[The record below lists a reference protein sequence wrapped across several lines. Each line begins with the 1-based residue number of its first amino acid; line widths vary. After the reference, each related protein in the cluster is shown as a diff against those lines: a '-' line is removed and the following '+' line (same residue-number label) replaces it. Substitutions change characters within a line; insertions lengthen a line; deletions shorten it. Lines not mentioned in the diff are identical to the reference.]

1 VEFREPISQ
10 LIRDP
15 REFTKDVP
23 FPDAR
28 ELRIYDTSLRDGEQM
43 CGIAYTPET
52 KYEICKRLSDIGVHI
67 MDVGF
72 PAVSADERRSLQLI
86 MQGKRA
92 GEIRADLDIVVM
104 CRSTNKDIDAT
115 LSALAEI
122 DVAPREVTFFV
133 FTSGSDLHMKY
144 KIGKALL
151 AREGRPESE
160 WLDQPLS
167 FYRQANIRMQCDAI
181 RYARS
186 KGVERV
192 EFGGE
197 DGSRGDVDYFIE
209 LFRAG
214 IEAGATRPSWPDT
227 VGCLT
232 PEATRWFSTR
242 IVDAMPP
249 GITLLNHFH
258 NDYGLGTINCITS
271 LACGFKAFTVTAN
284 GYGER
289 AGNVPL
295 HQVVTA
301 LRVLYGIEIPG
312 FKYEKLQEL
321 ARFMEHVSGYPI
333 QAHEPIIGANV
344 FSHESGIHTHAML
357 IDRRMYEAVPA
368 ELVGAEMRFIYGKH
382 SGLAVVEAALRKNE
396 AALKARGV
404 AVDAGLVAR
413 VLDEV
418 KRVREEKART
428 NHAAELVDRYYA
440 SMNSLGLT
448 EDDVLR
454 IAEGIGAPGRPRSTA
469 TT

>member
-1 VEFREPISQ
+1 MEFREPIER

-15 REFTKDVP
+15 REFTRDIA
-23 FPDAR
+23 FPDPKR
-28 ELRIYDTSLRDGEQM
+28 LRIYDTSLRDGEQM

-72 PAVSADERRSLQLI
+72 PAVSEDERRSLQLI
-86 MQGKRA
+86 MQGKRK
-92 GEIRADLDIVVM
+92 GEIREDLDVVVM
-104 CRSTNKDIDAT
+104 CRSTTKDIDAT
-115 LSALAEI
+115 LTALAEI

-151 AREGRPESE
+151 AREGKDASE
-160 WLDQPLS
+160 WLDLPLS

-197 DGSRGDVDYFIE
+197 DGSRGDVDYFID
-209 LFRAG
+209 LFREG
-214 IEAGATRPSWPDT
+214 IKAGATRPSWPDT

-232 PEATRWFSTR
+232 PEATRWYSQR
-242 IVDAMPP
+242 IVDALPKDV
-249 GITLLNHFH
+249 TLLNHFH
-258 NDYGLGTINCITS
+258 NDYGLATINCITS
-271 LACGFKAFTVTAN
+271 LACGFTAFTVTAN

-301 LRVLYGIEIPG
+301 LRVLYGVEIPG
-312 FKYEKLQEL
+312 FKYQKLQDL
-321 ARFMEHVSGYPI
+321 ARFMERVSGYPI

-368 ELVGAEMRFIYGKH
+368 DLVGGEMRFIYGKH
-382 SGLAVVEAALRKNE
+382 SGLSVIEAALHKNE
-396 AALKARGV
+396 AALRARGV
-404 AVDAGLVAR
+404 TVDAGLVGR
-413 VLDEV
+413 VLEEV
-418 KRVREEKART
+418 KRVREERAQTGRV
-428 NHAAELVDRYYA
+428 EEIVEQYYA
-440 SMNSLGLT
+440 NMSRLGLT

-454 IAEGIGAPGRPRSTA
+454 IAESIGTA
-469 TT
+469 AQA

>member
-1 VEFREPISQ
+1 MEFREPIER

-15 REFTKDVP
+15 REFTKDIA
-23 FPDAR
+23 FPDPKR
-28 ELRIYDTSLRDGEQM
+28 LRIYDTSLRDGEQM

-72 PAVSADERRSLQLI
+72 PAVSEDERRSLQLI
-86 MQGKRA
+86 MQGKRK
-92 GEIRADLDIVVM
+92 GEIREDLDVVVM
-104 CRSTNKDIDAT
+104 CRSTAKDIDAT
-115 LSALAEI
+115 LTALAEI

-151 AREGRPESE
+151 AREGKDASE
-160 WLDQPLS
+160 WLDLPLS

-197 DGSRGDVDYFIE
+197 DGSRGDVDYFID
-209 LFRAG
+209 LFREG
-214 IEAGATRPSWPDT
+214 LKAGATRPSWPDT

-232 PEATRWFSTR
+232 PEATRWYSHR
-242 IVDAMPP
+242 IVDALPKDV
-249 GITLLNHFH
+249 TLLNHFH
-258 NDYGLGTINCITS
+258 NDYGLATINCITS
-271 LACGFKAFTVTAN
+271 LECGFTAFTVTAN

-312 FKYEKLQEL
+312 FKYHKLQDL
-321 ARFMEHVSGYPI
+321 ARFMERVSGYPI

-368 ELVGAEMRFIYGKH
+368 DLVGGEMRFIYGKH
-382 SGLAVVEAALRKNE
+382 SGLSVVEAALRKNE
-396 AALKARGV
+396 AALRARGV
-404 AVDAGLVAR
+404 TVDAGLIGR

-418 KRVREEKART
+418 KRVREERAKTGRV
-428 NHAAELVDRYYA
+428 EEIVDQYYA
-440 SMNSLGLT
+440 NMSKLGLT

-454 IAEGIGAPGRPRSTA
+454 IAESIGTA
-469 TT
+469 AQA

>member
-1 VEFREPISQ
+1 VEFREPIDQ

-15 REFTKDVP
+15 REFTRDVR
-23 FPDAR
+23 FPKSD

-52 KYEICKRLSDIGVHI
+52 KYEICRRLSDIGVHI

-72 PAVSADERRSLQLI
+72 PAVSLDERRSLQLI
-86 MQGKRA
+86 MEGKRK
-92 GEIRADLDIVVM
+92 GEIRDDLDVVVM
-104 CRSTNKDIDAT
+104 CRSTSKDIDAT
-115 LSALAEI
+115 LSALDEI
-122 DVAPREVTFFV
+122 KVKPSAVTFFV

-144 KIGKALL
+144 KIGKSLL
-151 AREGRPESE
+151 AREGKTESE

-167 FYRQANIRMQCDAI
+167 FYRAANIRMQCDAI
-181 RYARS
+181 RYAR
-186 KGVERV
+186 KAGVERV

-209 LFRAG
+209 LFKAG
-214 IEAGATRPSWPDT
+214 LEAGATRPSWPDT

-242 IVDAMPP
+242 IVDAMPK
-249 GITLLNHFH
+249 GVTLLNHFH

-301 LRVLYGIEIPG
+301 LKVLYGVDIPG
-312 FKYEKLQEL
+312 FKYNKLWEL
-321 ARFMEHVSGYPI
+321 ARFMESVSGYPI

-344 FSHESGIHTHAML
+344 FAHESGIHTHAML

-368 ELVGAEMRFIYGKH
+368 DLVGGHMHFIYGKH
-382 SGLAVVEAALRKNE
+382 SGLSVVEAALKKNE
-396 AALKARGV
+396 AKLAKAGV
-404 AVDAGLVAR
+404 IVDAALSKR
-413 VLDEV
+413 VLEEV
-418 KRVREEKART
+418 KRVREERALTGRT
-428 NHAAELVDRYYA
+428 YDIINQYYA
-440 SMNSLGLT
+440 GINGLGLT
-448 EDDVLR
+448 EDDVLK
-454 IAEGIGAPGRPRSTA
+454 IAEGLGRPLGAKT
-469 TT
+469 

>member
-1 VEFREPISQ
+1 MEFREPIGQ

-15 REFTKDVP
+15 REFTKDVS

-28 ELRIYDTSLRDGEQM
+28 DLRIYDTSLRDGEQM

-52 KYEICKRLSDIGVHI
+52 KYEICRRLSDIGVHI

-86 MQGKRA
+86 MQGKRT
-92 GEIRADLDIVVM
+92 GEIRADLDVVVM
-104 CRSTNKDIDAT
+104 CRSTTKDIDAT
-115 LSALAEI
+115 LGALAEI

-151 AREGRPESE
+151 AREGKAESE

-232 PEATRWFSTR
+232 PEATRWYSKR

-258 NDYGLGTINCITS
+258 NDYGLATINCITS
-271 LACGFKAFTVTAN
+271 LSCGFKAFTVTAN

-301 LRVLYGIEIPG
+301 LRVLYGVEIPG

-321 ARFMEHVSGYPI
+321 ARFMERVSGYPI
-333 QAHEPIIGANV
+333 QAHEPII
-344 FSHESGIHTHAML
+344 S
-357 IDRRMYEAVPA
+357 R
-368 ELVGAEMRFIYGKH
+368 
-382 SGLAVVEAALRKNE
+382 
-396 AALKARGV
+396 
-404 AVDAGLVAR
+404 
-413 VLDEV
+413 
-418 KRVREEKART
+418 
-428 NHAAELVDRYYA
+428 
-440 SMNSLGLT
+440 
-448 EDDVLR
+448 R
-454 IAEGIGAPGRPRSTA
+454 IARR
-469 TT
+469 

>member
-1 VEFREPISQ
+1 VEFREPIER

-15 REFTKDVP
+15 REFTKDIA
-23 FPDAR
+23 FPDSKR
-28 ELRIYDTSLRDGEQM
+28 LRIYDTSLRDGEQM

-72 PAVSADERRSLQLI
+72 PAVSEDERRSLQLI
-86 MQGKRA
+86 MQGKRK
-92 GEIRADLDIVVM
+92 GEIREDLDIVVM
-104 CRSTNKDIDAT
+104 CRSTTKDIDAT
-115 LSALAEI
+115 LTALAEI

-151 AREGRPESE
+151 AREGKDASE
-160 WLDQPLS
+160 WLDLPLS

-197 DGSRGDVDYFIE
+197 DGSRGDVDYFID
-209 LFRAG
+209 LFREG
-214 IEAGATRPSWPDT
+214 LEAGATRPSWPDT

-232 PEATRWFSTR
+232 PEATRWYSQR
-242 IVDAMPP
+242 IVDALPKDV
-249 GITLLNHFH
+249 TLLNHFH
-258 NDYGLGTINCITS
+258 NDYGLATINCITS
-271 LACGFKAFTVTAN
+271 LACGFTAFTVTAN

-301 LRVLYGIEIPG
+301 LRVLYGVEIPG
-312 FKYEKLQEL
+312 FKYHKLQDL
-321 ARFMEHVSGYPI
+321 ARFMERVSGYPI

-368 ELVGAEMRFIYGKH
+368 DLVGGEMRFIYGKH
-382 SGLAVVEAALRKNE
+382 SGLSVVEAALRKNE
-396 AALKARGV
+396 AALRARGV
-404 AVDAGLVAR
+404 TVDDGLIGR

-418 KRVREEKART
+418 KRVREERAKTGRV
-428 NHAAELVDRYYA
+428 EEIVGQYYA
-440 SMNSLGLT
+440 NMSKLGLT

-454 IAEGIGAPGRPRSTA
+454 IAESIGTA
-469 TT
+469 AQA

>member
-1 VEFREPISQ
+1 MDFKEPIEE

-15 REFTKDVP
+15 REFTRDVS
-23 FPDAR
+23 FPPAA

-43 CGIAYTPET
+43 PGVAYTPGD

-72 PAVSADERRSLQLI
+72 PAVSADERSALQLI
-86 MQGKRA
+86 MQGKRK
-92 GEIRADLDIVVM
+92 GEVRPDLDIVVM
-104 CRSTNKDIDAT
+104 CRSNTKDIDAT

-122 DVAPREVTFFV
+122 DVAPSEVTFFI

-151 AREGRPESE
+151 AREGKAESE
-160 WLDQPLS
+160 WLDLPLS
-167 FYRQANIRMQCDAI
+167 FYRRANVAMQCDAI
-181 RYARS
+181 SYARS
-186 KGVERV
+186 QGVTKI

-197 DGSRGDVDYFIE
+197 DGSRGDVGYFIE
-209 LFRAG
+209 LFNAG
-214 IEAGATRPSWPDT
+214 LQAGGTRPSWPDT

-232 PEATRWFSTR
+232 PEATRWFSSR
-242 IVDAMPP
+242 IVDAMPKN
-249 GITLLNHFH
+249 ITLLNHFH

-271 LACGFKAFTVTAN
+271 LSCGFKAFTVTAN

-301 LRVLYGIEIPG
+301 LRVLYGVEIPG
-312 FKYEKLQEL
+312 FKYHKLRDL
-321 ARFMEHVSGYPI
+321 ARFMEGVSGMPV
-333 QAHEPIIGANV
+333 QAHEPVIGANV

-368 ELVGAEMRFIYGKH
+368 ALVGAEMQFVYGKH
-382 SGLAVVEAALRKNE
+382 SGLAVIEAALAKN
-396 AALKARGV
+396 AARLGERGV
-404 AVDAGLVAR
+404 AVDRDLCKH

-418 KRVREEKART
+418 KRVREERAQARQGSVGVAQYYEHV
-428 NHAAELVDRYYA
+428 NH
-440 SMNSLGLT
+440 LGLT
-448 EDDVLR
+448 EDDVVR
-454 IAEGIGAPGRPRSTA
+454 IAEGIGARTA
-469 TT
+469 AVGIH